1 MYVILYISYLGRF
14 AVFKKSLILV
24 MLFLSGCST
33 SVKDKDYWCQTCW
46 QQIDGLSCTKEQVFV
61 PSDIVGN
68 PVHTEDTWFWFDDL
82 EKCNNFVEDKKNKKL
97 INSKGYMPA
106 VNCGIVRENGYVLG
120 AETFYIYSD
129 GKGDGENYYLVE
141 DDFSA
146 SINFKDKD
154 TISHPVEK
162 YKILLTSES
171 ALEIMKKDAAKNCY
185 CSVKAKKIKIKRQ
198 Y

>member
-1 MYVILYISYLGRF
+1 M
-14 AVFKKSLILV
+14 VFKKSLILV
-24 MLFLSGCST
+24 LLFLSGCS
-33 SVKDKDYWCQTCW
+33 SDVKDKDYWCHSCW

-68 PVHTEDTWFWFDDL
+68 AVHTQDAWYWFDDL
-82 EKCNNFVEDKKNKKL
+82 DKCNNFIQDKNNKKL

-106 VNCGIVRENGYVLG
+106 MNCGLIREDGHVLG

-129 GKGDGENYYLVE
+129 GKGDGENYYLVD
-141 DDFSA
+141 DDFFA
-146 SINFKDKD
+146 SINYSENGSVSQP
-154 TISHPVEK
+154 IEK